1 VIILPFTLDQGNLK
15 RPFRRSEQKEGFYY
29 MDPDDQTIETQ
40 SLEAVPSYVEQ
51 QAAEFVLFCDA
62 LEIDAQP
69 DDDMSSH

>member
-1 VIILPFTLDQGNLK
+1 
-15 RPFRRSEQKEGFYY
+15 

-62 LEIDAQP
+62 LEVDAQP
-69 DDDMSSH
+69 DNDTSSR